1 MYNIAVASN
10 SNQRLKL
17 KRRSHT
23 TIALKL
29 ESLSVKTA
37 QMSAGSAPPSLFK
50 FAAEEPRE
58 IHTPREQELQIG
70 LFQALRTLSGVTKRR
85 QIFCM
90 LYDFAS
96 CVCAGIFPKT
106 TTALLAKWDNMK
118 YKSNR
123 DNADMKIKFK
133 LSPEM
138 MDTLRMKNL
147 NGVNNLHPSP
157 QQSSSPH
164 LQSQQSLSPHLQPQQ
179 QQESQQMQTRPQ
191 PESQPTQLESQQ
203 PSSSLIA
210 TAAVVGSE
218 MPRIPSEPALSR
230 EASAQIVTPIAL
242 SQRTIALDHVEMLRT
257 LANSIGNTS
266 GKWDS
271 VHAAFKSLYPNM
283 PLSVN
288 ALRCRLKERRA
299 TSKSLQHSEV
309 SAQPKPRKRRET
321 SCDSCRKRKK
331 RCGVL
336 AANPYFC
343 VLLSAFHQHVS
354 IVLARLNAASSAP
367 LLVAASAAAPTRRRP
382 PHPAYLSCSPL
393 HVFNLTRSA
402 LALLLF
408 FMIRDT

>member
-1 MYNIAVASN
+1 MFSRYHHHVQYCCRLQLKSTPQTQAPKPRHDSFKTREPVREDSTKVSRVSTAEPIQVCSRRASRNPYTTGTGASDRVVSGPARVEWGHETQTDFLHAVRLCELRVRWNISQN
-10 SNQRLKL
+10 NN
-17 KRRSHT
+17 
-23 TIALKL
+23 
-29 ESLSVKTA
+29 
-37 QMSAGSAPPSLFK
+37 
-50 FAAEEPRE
+50 
-58 IHTPREQELQIG
+58 
-70 LFQALRTLSGVTKRR
+70 
-85 QIFCM
+85 C
-90 LYDFAS
+90 
-96 CVCAGIFPKT
+96 
-106 TTALLAKWDNMK
+106 
-118 YKSNR
+118 
-123 DNADMKIKFK
+123 
-133 LSPEM
+133 
-138 MDTLRMKNL
+138 RMKNL

-164 LQSQQSLSPHLQPQQ
+164 LQPQQ
-179 QQESQQMQTRPQ
+179 QPASQQMQTRPQ

-218 MPRIPSEPALSR
+218 LPRIPSEPALSR

-242 SQRTIALDHVEMLRT
+242 SQRTIAQDHVEMLRT

-288 ALRCRLKERRA
+288 ALRCRLKERKA

-309 SAQPKPRKRRET
+309 SAQPKTRKRRET

-331 RCGVL
+331 RCGDL

-367 LLVAASAAAPTRRRP
+367 LLAAASAAAPTRRRP
-382 PHPAYLSCSPL
+382 PHPAYLSCALRCMCLTCPL
-393 HVFNLTRSA
+393 SFSFAA
-402 LALLLF
+402 LF
-408 FMIRDT
+408 